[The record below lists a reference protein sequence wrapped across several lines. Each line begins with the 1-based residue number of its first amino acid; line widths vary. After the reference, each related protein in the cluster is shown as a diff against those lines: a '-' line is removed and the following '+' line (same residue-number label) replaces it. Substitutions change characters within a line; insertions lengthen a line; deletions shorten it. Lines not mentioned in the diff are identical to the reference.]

1 MRYIGSN
8 DREIAM
14 RLARYGLA
22 LGLAA
27 LAALPMPAA
36 AAFPSQPIRLIVPFP
51 PGGTTDI
58 VMRAF
63 ADIASKRLA
72 VAIVIENR
80 PGAAG
85 TLGPA
90 SLLNAKP
97 DGYTL
102 SQMPMSVFRQPFLA
116 KVNYHPRTDFSY
128 VIQLTGYAFGVVV
141 RGDARWADWAGFLA
155 DSKARPG
162 KVSYATPGIG
172 STLHVTME
180 QLALQQGISWLHVP
194 YKGLSET
201 TNALLAGEV
210 DSVADSTGWAPY
222 VRTGQFRL
230 LVTWGAARIKQ
241 FPAVPTLAELGYGIV
256 SNSPYGIAG
265 PKGLDPAVVKRLHDA
280 FKDALFDPAFKTV
293 MQRYDQEPA
302 YLDSADYTASV
313 ERTLVEQKALL
324 TRLGLAP
331 PQPQ

>member
-1 MRYIGSN
+1 MRP
-8 DREIAM
+8 
-14 RLARYGLA
+14 RLAGVGIA
-22 LGLAA
+22 LWLGALAA
-27 LAALPMPAA
+27 LARPAA
-36 AAFPSQPIRLIVPFP
+36 AGFPDQPIRLIVPFP

-63 ADIASKRLA
+63 AELAAKRLA

-102 SQMPMSVFRQPFLA
+102 SQMPMSVFRQPFMA
-116 KVNYHPRTDFSY
+116 KVNYDPRTDFSY

-141 RGDARWADWAGFLA
+141 RGDARWPDWAAFVA
-155 DSKARPG
+155 DSKAHPG
-162 KVSYATPGIG
+162 KNSYGTPGIG

-180 QLALQQGISWLHVP
+180 EIALQRGVSWLHVP

-222 VRTGQFRL
+222 VQTGQFRL
-230 LVTWGAARIKQ
+230 LVTWGAQRIRQ
-241 FPAVPTLAELGYGIV
+241 FPAAPTLGELGYGIV

-265 PKGLDPAVVKRLHDA
+265 PKGLDPAVVRRLHDA
-280 FKDALFDPAFKTV
+280 FKDTLFDPAFKTV

-302 YLDSADYTASV
+302 YLDSAGYAAAAVRMLT
-313 ERTLVEQKALL
+313 EQQALL
-324 TRLGLAP
+324 TRLGLA
-331 PQPQ
+331 QPH